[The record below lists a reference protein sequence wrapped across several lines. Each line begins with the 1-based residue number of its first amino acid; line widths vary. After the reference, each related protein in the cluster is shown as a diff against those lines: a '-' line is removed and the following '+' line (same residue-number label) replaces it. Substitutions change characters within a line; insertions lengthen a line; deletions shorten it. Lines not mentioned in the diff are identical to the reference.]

1 MVLLGW
7 AGCGGA
13 VWRRGAVWRHPDC
26 SASRLC
32 RKRLHIN
39 PMPTYMLEIFIF
51 HVQAVNKRN
60 PICVGPGLELKGRS
74 RSKGYQVLTK
84 S

>member
-1 MVLLGW
+1 
-7 AGCGGA
+7 
-13 VWRRGAVWRHPDC
+13 
-26 SASRLC
+26 
-32 RKRLHIN
+32 
-39 PMPTYMLEIFIF
+39 MPTYMLEIFIF
-51 HVQAVNKRN
+51 HVQAVNKRY